1 MGEDYL
7 AATEMIVA
15 NLNLTLGF
23 YYYFFLKKVPERW
36 WWCFQSCSMDTT

>member
-23 YYYFFLKKVPERW
+23 YYYFFKKGSRKVVVVFSEL
-36 WWCFQSCSMDTT
+36 

>member
-15 NLNLTLGF
+15 TLKSTLGF
-23 YYYFFLKKVPERW
+23 YYYFFKKKVAERW